1 MNMESNFDDTMFEV
15 DEFDETP
22 TPSNLETDP
31 KPEKTDNQE
40 TDSTPPSEGDQ
51 EDDLTTEVLRLRG
64 ISNPDK
70 IKFEDESG
78 AVTERSWDSLTKE
91 EQINILADQRE
102 HQETNNELAEDEID
116 LINAIRNSGM
126 SVQDYM
132 QTITPQINQ
141 PQDTN
146 QFDAMSD
153 EDLYAFDILN
163 KVGNDNITDEELDA
177 ALEAAKANETLFKK
191 TVDGLRQQYN
201 RLQEEQKQNI
211 ANQQQA
217 AAQQRY
223 QAFANVVNNQIDNFN
238 SFAGQP
244 IQLSNQDKD
253 NLSEFMLALDE
264 DGSSALGK
272 ALQDPKLLTKAAFWL
287 LNEQELIAEL
297 QKQQQDAYT
306 RGYNA
311 GKGDI
316 LNKSKFVFKPTKQT
330 RRGSYSSPPPHST
343 QRCFTCHCYWAWAF

>member
-1 MNMESNFDDTMFEV
+1 MESNFDDTMFEV

-22 TPSNLETDP
+22 TQEKQEPDP
-31 KPEKTDNQE
+31 KPEKEGNQE
-40 TDSTPPSEGDQ
+40 TTPPSEGDQ
-51 EDDLTTEVLRLRG
+51 EDDLTTEVLKLRG

-316 LNKSKFVFKPTKQT
+316 LNKSKFVFKPTKQAT
-330 RRGSYSSPPPHST
+330 SKKDESIWDSDD
-343 QRCFTCHCYWAWAF
+343 WD

>member
-22 TPSNLETDP
+22 TQEKQEPDP
-31 KPEKTDNQE
+31 KPEKEGNQE
-40 TDSTPPSEGDQ
+40 TDLPSEGDQ
-51 EDDLTTEVLRLRG
+51 EDDLTTEVLKLRG

-70 IKFEDESG
+70 IKFQDESG
-78 AVTERSWDSLTKE
+78 AITERSWDSLTKE

-102 HQETNNELAEDEID
+102 DQGTNNDLAEDEIE
-116 LINAIRNSGM
+116 LINSIRNSGM
-126 SVQDYM
+126 SVQDYI

-146 QFDAMSD
+146 QFDTMSD

-177 ALEAAKANETLFKK
+177 AIEAAKANETLFKK
-191 TVDGLRQQYN
+191 TVEGLRQQYN

-272 ALQDPKLLTKAAFWL
+272 ALQDPRLLTKAAFWL

-330 RRGSYSSPPPHST
+330 TSKKDESIWDSDD
-343 QRCFTCHCYWAWAF
+343 WD

>member
-1 MNMESNFDDTMFEV
+1 MNMESNFDDSMFDV

-22 TPSNLETDP
+22 TQEKQEPDP
-31 KPEKTDNQE
+31 KPEKTGNQG

-102 HQETNNELAEDEID
+102 HQETNNDLAEDEAD

-287 LNEQELIAEL
+287 LNEQDLIAEL

-316 LNKSKFVFKPTKQT
+316 LNKSKFVFKPTKQAT
-330 RRGSYSSPPPHST
+330 SKKDESIWDSDD
-343 QRCFTCHCYWAWAF
+343 WD

>member
-1 MNMESNFDDTMFEV
+1 MNMESNFDDTMFDV
-15 DEFDETP
+15 DEFDGTP
-22 TPSNLETDP
+22 TPNNQETDP
-31 KPEKTDNQE
+31 KPEKTGNQE

-51 EDDLTTEVLRLRG
+51 EDDLTTEVLKLRG

-116 LINAIRNSGM
+116 LINTIRNSGM

-141 PQDTN
+141 PQETN

-287 LNEQELIAEL
+287 LNEQDLIAEL
-297 QKQQQDAYT
+297 QKQQQDTYT

-316 LNKSKFVFKPTKQT
+316 LNKSKFVFKPTKPAT
-330 RRGSYSSPPPHST
+330 SKKDESIWDSDD
-343 QRCFTCHCYWAWAF
+343 WD

>member
-22 TPSNLETDP
+22 TQEKQEPDP
-31 KPEKTDNQE
+31 KPEKEGNQE
-40 TDSTPPSEGDQ
+40 TAPPSEEDQ
-51 EDDLTTEVLRLRG
+51 EDDLTTEVLKLRG

-78 AVTERSWDSLTKE
+78 AITERSWDSLTKE

-102 HQETNNELAEDEID
+102 HQETNNDLAEDEID

-264 DGSSALGK
+264 DGSSTLGK
-272 ALQDPKLLTKAAFWL
+272 ALQDPRLLTKAAFWL

-316 LNKSKFVFKPTKQT
+316 LNKSKFVFKPAKQT
-330 RRGSYSSPPPHST
+330 TSKKDESIWDSDD
-343 QRCFTCHCYWAWAF
+343 WD

>member
-1 MNMESNFDDTMFEV
+1 MNMESNFDDSMFDV

-22 TPSNLETDP
+22 TQEKQEPDP
-31 KPEKTDNQE
+31 KPEKTGNQE

-102 HQETNNELAEDEID
+102 HQETNNDLAEDEAD

-163 KVGNDNITDEELDA
+163 KVGNDNVTDEELDA

-287 LNEQELIAEL
+287 LNEQDLIAEL

-316 LNKSKFVFKPTKQT
+316 LNKSKFVFKPTKQAT
-330 RRGSYSSPPPHST
+330 SKKDESIWDSDD
-343 QRCFTCHCYWAWAF
+343 WD

>member
-1 MNMESNFDDTMFEV
+1 MNMESNFDDTMFDV
-15 DEFDETP
+15 DEFDEAP
-22 TPSNLETDP
+22 TQEKQEPDP
-31 KPEKTDNQE
+31 KPDKEDGPN
-40 TDSTPPSEGDQ
+40 STPPSEGDQ
-51 EDDLTTEVLRLRG
+51 EDDLTTEVLKLRG
-64 ISNPDK
+64 ISNPNK

-141 PQDTN
+141 SQDTN
-146 QFDAMSD
+146 QFDSMSD

-223 QAFANVVNNQIDNFN
+223 QAFANVVNNQIDNFD

-316 LNKSKFVFKPTKQT
+316 LNKSKFVFKPTKQAT
-330 RRGSYSSPPPHST
+330 SKKDESIWDSDD
-343 QRCFTCHCYWAWAF
+343 WN

>member
-1 MNMESNFDDTMFEV
+1 MNMESNFDDTMFDV
-15 DEFDETP
+15 DEFEETP
-22 TPSNLETDP
+22 TQEKQEPDP
-31 KPEKTDNQE
+31 KPDKEDGP
-40 TDSTPPSEGDQ
+40 DSTPPSEGDQ
-51 EDDLTTEVLRLRG
+51 EDDLTTEVLKLRG

-102 HQETNNELAEDEID
+102 HQETNNDLAEDEID

-146 QFDAMSD
+146 QFDSMSD

-223 QAFANVVNNQIDNFN
+223 QAFANVVNSQIDNFN

-253 NLSEFMLALDE
+253 NLSEFMLTLDE

-272 ALQDPKLLTKAAFWL
+272 ALQDPRLLTKAAFWL

-316 LNKSKFVFKPTKQT
+316 LNKSKFVFKPSKQAM
-330 RRGSYSSPPPHST
+330 SKKDESIWDSDD
-343 QRCFTCHCYWAWAF
+343 WN

>member
-1 MNMESNFDDTMFEV
+1 MESNFDDTMFEV

-22 TPSNLETDP
+22 ASEKQEPDL
-31 KPEKTDNQE
+31 KPEKEGNQE
-40 TDSTPPSEGDQ
+40 TNPPSKEDQ
-51 EDDLTTEVLRLRG
+51 EDDLTTEVLKLRG

-102 HQETNNELAEDEID
+102 DQGTNNDLAEDEIE

-126 SVQDYM
+126 SVQDYI

-191 TVDGLRQQYN
+191 TVEGLRQQYN

-272 ALQDPKLLTKAAFWL
+272 ALQDPRLLTKAAFWL

-316 LNKSKFVFKPTKQT
+316 LNKSKFVFKPTKQAT
-330 RRGSYSSPPPHST
+330 SKKDESIWDSDD
-343 QRCFTCHCYWAWAF
+343 WD

>member
-22 TPSNLETDP
+22 TPEKQEPDP
-31 KPEKTDNQE
+31 KPEKEGNQE
-40 TDSTPPSEGDQ
+40 TPPPGEGDQ
-51 EDDLTTEVLRLRG
+51 EDDLTTEVLKLRG

-78 AVTERSWDSLTKE
+78 AITERSWDSLTKE

-102 HQETNNELAEDEID
+102 DQGTNNDLAEDEIE

-126 SVQDYM
+126 SVQDYI

-191 TVDGLRQQYN
+191 TVEGLRQQYN

-217 AAQQRY
+217 VAQQRY

-272 ALQDPKLLTKAAFWL
+272 ALQDPRLLTKAAFWL

-316 LNKSKFVFKPTKQT
+316 LNKSKFVFKPTKQAT
-330 RRGSYSSPPPHST
+330 SKKDESIWDSDD
-343 QRCFTCHCYWAWAF
+343 WD

>member
-15 DEFDETP
+15 DEFDEKP
-22 TPSNLETDP
+22 TPDNLETDP
-31 KPEKTDNQE
+31 KPEKTGNQE
-40 TDSTPPSEGDQ
+40 TDSTPPSEEDQ
-51 EDDLTTEVLRLRG
+51 EDDLTTEVLKLRG

-102 HQETNNELAEDEID
+102 HQETNNDLAEDEVE
-116 LINAIRNSGM
+116 LINTIRNSGM

-177 ALEAAKANETLFKK
+177 AIEAAKANETLFKK

-287 LNEQELIAEL
+287 LNEQDLIAEL

-316 LNKSKFVFKPTKQT
+316 LNKSKFVFKPTKQVT
-330 RRGSYSSPPPHST
+330 SKKDESIWDSDD
-343 QRCFTCHCYWAWAF
+343 WD

>member
-1 MNMESNFDDTMFEV
+1 MESNFDDTMFEV

-22 TPSNLETDP
+22 TPEKQEPDP
-31 KPEKTDNQE
+31 KPEKEGNQE
-40 TDSTPPSEGDQ
+40 TPPPSEGDQ
-51 EDDLTTEVLRLRG
+51 EDDLTTEVLKLRG

-78 AVTERSWDSLTKE
+78 AITERSWDSLTKE

-102 HQETNNELAEDEID
+102 DQGTNNDLAEDEIE

-126 SVQDYM
+126 SVQDYI

-191 TVDGLRQQYN
+191 TVEGLRQQYN

-217 AAQQRY
+217 VAQQRY

-272 ALQDPKLLTKAAFWL
+272 ALQDPRLLTKAAFWL

-316 LNKSKFVFKPTKQT
+316 LNKSKFVFKPTKQAT
-330 RRGSYSSPPPHST
+330 SKKDESIWDSDD
-343 QRCFTCHCYWAWAF
+343 WD

>member
-22 TPSNLETDP
+22 TPNNQETDP
-31 KPEKTDNQE
+31 KPEKTGNQE
-40 TDSTPPSEGDQ
+40 TTPSSEGDQ
-51 EDDLTTEVLRLRG
+51 EDDLTTEVLKLRG

-78 AVTERSWDSLTKE
+78 AITERSWDSLTKE

-191 TVDGLRQQYN
+191 TVEGLRQQYN

-272 ALQDPKLLTKAAFWL
+272 ALQDPRLLTKAAFWL

-330 RRGSYSSPPPHST
+330 TSKKDESIWDSDD
-343 QRCFTCHCYWAWAF
+343 WD

>member
-1 MNMESNFDDTMFEV
+1 MENNFDDTMFEV

-22 TPSNLETDP
+22 TQEKQEPDP
-31 KPEKTDNQE
+31 KPEKEGNQE
-40 TDSTPPSEGDQ
+40 TNPPSKEDQ
-51 EDDLTTEVLRLRG
+51 EDDLTTEVLKLRG

-78 AVTERSWDSLTKE
+78 AITERSWDSLTKE

-102 HQETNNELAEDEID
+102 DQGTNNDLAEDEIE

-126 SVQDYM
+126 SVQDYI

-191 TVDGLRQQYN
+191 TVEGLRQQYN

-272 ALQDPKLLTKAAFWL
+272 ALQDPRLLTKAAFWL

-316 LNKSKFVFKPTKQT
+316 LNKSKFVFKPAKQT
-330 RRGSYSSPPPHST
+330 TSKKDESIWDSDD
-343 QRCFTCHCYWAWAF
+343 WD

>member
-1 MNMESNFDDTMFEV
+1 MNMESNFDDSMFDV

-22 TPSNLETDP
+22 TQEKQEPDP
-31 KPEKTDNQE
+31 KPEKTGNQE

-102 HQETNNELAEDEID
+102 HQETNNDLAEDEAD

-287 LNEQELIAEL
+287 LNEQDLIAEL

-316 LNKSKFVFKPTKQT
+316 LNKSKFVFKPTKQVT
-330 RRGSYSSPPPHST
+330 SKKDESIWDSDD
-343 QRCFTCHCYWAWAF
+343 WD

>member
-22 TPSNLETDP
+22 TQEKQEPDP
-31 KPEKTDNQE
+31 KPEKEGNQE
-40 TDSTPPSEGDQ
+40 TTPPSEGDQ
-51 EDDLTTEVLRLRG
+51 EDDLTTEVLKLRG
-64 ISNPDK
+64 INNPDK

-78 AVTERSWDSLTKE
+78 AITERSWDSLTKE

-102 HQETNNELAEDEID
+102 HQETNNDLAEDEID

-126 SVQDYM
+126 SVKDYM

-272 ALQDPKLLTKAAFWL
+272 ALQDPRLLTKAAFWL

-316 LNKSKFVFKPTKQT
+316 LNKSKFVFKPAKQT
-330 RRGSYSSPPPHST
+330 TSKKDESIWDSDD
-343 QRCFTCHCYWAWAF
+343 WD

>member
-1 MNMESNFDDTMFEV
+1 MESNFDDTMFEV

-22 TPSNLETDP
+22 TSEKQEPAP
-31 KPEKTDNQE
+31 KPEKEGNQE
-40 TDSTPPSEGDQ
+40 TNPSSEGDQ
-51 EDDLTTEVLRLRG
+51 EDDLTTEVLKLRG

-78 AVTERSWDSLTKE
+78 AITERSWDSLTKE

-102 HQETNNELAEDEID
+102 DQGTNNDLAEDEIE
-116 LINAIRNSGM
+116 LINSIRNSGM
-126 SVQDYM
+126 SVQDYI

-191 TVDGLRQQYN
+191 TVEGLRQQYN

-217 AAQQRY
+217 VAQQRY

-272 ALQDPKLLTKAAFWL
+272 ALQDPRLLTKAAFWL

-297 QKQQQDAYT
+297 
-306 RGYNA
+306 
-311 GKGDI
+311 
-316 LNKSKFVFKPTKQT
+316 
-330 RRGSYSSPPPHST
+330 
-343 QRCFTCHCYWAWAF
+343 

>member
-1 MNMESNFDDTMFEV
+1 
-15 DEFDETP
+15 
-22 TPSNLETDP
+22 
-31 KPEKTDNQE
+31 
-40 TDSTPPSEGDQ
+40 
-51 EDDLTTEVLRLRG
+51 
-64 ISNPDK
+64 
-70 IKFEDESG
+70 
-78 AVTERSWDSLTKE
+78 
-91 EQINILADQRE
+91 
-102 HQETNNELAEDEID
+102 
-116 LINAIRNSGM
+116 M

-163 KVGNDNITDEELDA
+163 KVGNDNITDEELDE

-316 LNKSKFVFKPTKQT
+316 LNKSKFVFKPTKQAASKRMNLFGIQT
-330 RRGSYSSPPPHST
+330 IGINS
-343 QRCFTCHCYWAWAF
+343 

>member
-22 TPSNLETDP
+22 TPEKQEPDP
-31 KPEKTDNQE
+31 KPEKEGNQE
-40 TDSTPPSEGDQ
+40 TTPPSEGDQ
-51 EDDLTTEVLRLRG
+51 EDDLTTEVLKLRG

-78 AVTERSWDSLTKE
+78 AITERSWDSLTKE

-102 HQETNNELAEDEID
+102 YQETTNELAEDEID

-132 QTITPQINQ
+132 RTITPQINQ

-146 QFDAMSD
+146 QFDTMSD

-223 QAFANVVNNQIDNFN
+223 QAFANVINNQIDNFN

-330 RRGSYSSPPPHST
+330 TSKKDESIWDSDD
-343 QRCFTCHCYWAWAF
+343 WD

>member
-22 TPSNLETDP
+22 TPEKQELDP
-31 KPEKTDNQE
+31 KPEKEGNQE
-40 TDSTPPSEGDQ
+40 TTPPSEGDQ
-51 EDDLTTEVLRLRG
+51 EDDLTTEVLKLRG

-78 AVTERSWDSLTKE
+78 AITERSWDSLTKE

-102 HQETNNELAEDEID
+102 HQETNNDLAEDEID

-146 QFDAMSD
+146 QFDTMSD

-191 TVDGLRQQYN
+191 TVEGLRQQYN

-330 RRGSYSSPPPHST
+330 TSKKDESIWDSDD
-343 QRCFTCHCYWAWAF
+343 WD

>member
-15 DEFDETP
+15 DEFDESP
-22 TPSNLETDP
+22 TSETLETDP
-31 KPEKTDNQE
+31 KPEKTGKQE

-51 EDDLTTEVLRLRG
+51 EDDLTTEVLKLRG

-70 IKFEDESG
+70 IKFEGESG
-78 AVTERSWDSLTKE
+78 AVTERSRDSLTKE

-116 LINAIRNSGM
+116 LINTIRNSGM

-141 PQDTN
+141 PQETN

-287 LNEQELIAEL
+287 LNEQDLIAEL

-316 LNKSKFVFKPTKQT
+316 LNKSKFVFKPTKPAT
-330 RRGSYSSPPPHST
+330 SKKDESIWDSDD
-343 QRCFTCHCYWAWAF
+343 WD

>member
-1 MNMESNFDDTMFEV
+1 MSMESNFDDTMFEV

-22 TPSNLETDP
+22 TPNNSETDP

-51 EDDLTTEVLRLRG
+51 EDDLTTEVLKLRG

-141 PQDTN
+141 TQDTN

-272 ALQDPKLLTKAAFWL
+272 ALQDPRLLTKAAFWL
-287 LNEQELIAEL
+287 LNEQDLIAEL

-316 LNKSKFVFKPTKQT
+316 LNKSKFVFKPTKQAT
-330 RRGSYSSPPPHST
+330 SKKDESIWDSDD
-343 QRCFTCHCYWAWAF
+343 WN

>member
-15 DEFDETP
+15 DEFDEKP
-22 TPSNLETDP
+22 TPDNLETDS
-31 KPEKTDNQE
+31 KPEKTGNQE
-40 TDSTPPSEGDQ
+40 TDSTPPSEEDQ
-51 EDDLTTEVLRLRG
+51 EDDLTTEVLKLRG
-64 ISNPDK
+64 INNPDK

-102 HQETNNELAEDEID
+102 HQETNNDLAEDEVE
-116 LINAIRNSGM
+116 LINTIRNSGM

-177 ALEAAKANETLFKK
+177 AIEAAKANETLFKK

-287 LNEQELIAEL
+287 LNEQDLIAEL

-316 LNKSKFVFKPTKQT
+316 LNKSKFVFKPTKQVT
-330 RRGSYSSPPPHST
+330 SKKDESIWDSDD
-343 QRCFTCHCYWAWAF
+343 WD

>member
-1 MNMESNFDDTMFEV
+1 MESNFDDTMFEV

-22 TPSNLETDP
+22 TPEKQEPDP
-31 KPEKTDNQE
+31 KPEKEGNQE
-40 TDSTPPSEGDQ
+40 TTSPSEGDQ
-51 EDDLTTEVLRLRG
+51 EDDLTTEVLKLRG

-78 AVTERSWDSLTKE
+78 AITERSWDSLTKE

-102 HQETNNELAEDEID
+102 DQGTNNDLAEDEIE

-126 SVQDYM
+126 SVQDYI

-191 TVDGLRQQYN
+191 TVEGLRQQYN

-217 AAQQRY
+217 VAQQRY

-272 ALQDPKLLTKAAFWL
+272 ALQDPRLLTKAAFWL

-316 LNKSKFVFKPTKQT
+316 LNKSKFVFKPTKQAT
-330 RRGSYSSPPPHST
+330 SKKDESIWDSDD
-343 QRCFTCHCYWAWAF
+343 WD

>member
-1 MNMESNFDDTMFEV
+1 MNMESNFDDTMFDV

-22 TPSNLETDP
+22 TQEKQEPDP
-31 KPEKTDNQE
+31 KPEKEGNQE
-40 TDSTPPSEGDQ
+40 TTPPSEGDQ
-51 EDDLTTEVLRLRG
+51 EDDLTTEVLKLRG
-64 ISNPDK
+64 ISNPNK

-78 AVTERSWDSLTKE
+78 AITERSWDSLTKE

-102 HQETNNELAEDEID
+102 HQETNNDLAEDEID

-272 ALQDPKLLTKAAFWL
+272 ALQDPRLLTKAAFWL

-316 LNKSKFVFKPTKQT
+316 LNKSKFVFKPAKQT
-330 RRGSYSSPPPHST
+330 TSKKDESIWDSDD
-343 QRCFTCHCYWAWAF
+343 WD

>member
-22 TPSNLETDP
+22 TQEKQEPDP
-31 KPEKTDNQE
+31 KPEKEGNQE
-40 TDSTPPSEGDQ
+40 TDSTPSSEGDQ
-51 EDDLTTEVLRLRG
+51 EDDLTTEVLKLRG
-64 ISNPDK
+64 ISNPNK

-78 AVTERSWDSLTKE
+78 AITERSWDSLTKE

-102 HQETNNELAEDEID
+102 HQETNNDLAEDEID

-191 TVDGLRQQYN
+191 TVDGLRQQYT

-244 IQLSNQDKD
+244 IQLSNQEKD

-272 ALQDPKLLTKAAFWL
+272 ALQDPRLLTKAAFWL

-306 RGYNA
+306 RGYSA

-330 RRGSYSSPPPHST
+330 VSKKDESIWDSDD
-343 QRCFTCHCYWAWAF
+343 WN

>member
-15 DEFDETP
+15 DEFDE

-102 HQETNNELAEDEID
+102 HQETNNDLAEDEAD

-287 LNEQELIAEL
+287 LNEQDLIAEL

-316 LNKSKFVFKPTKQT
+316 LNKSKFVFKPTKQAT
-330 RRGSYSSPPPHST
+330 SKKDESIWDSDD
-343 QRCFTCHCYWAWAF
+343 WD

>member
-22 TPSNLETDP
+22 TQEKQEPDP
-31 KPEKTDNQE
+31 KPEKEGNQE
-40 TDSTPPSEGDQ
+40 TAPPSEGDQ
-51 EDDLTTEVLRLRG
+51 EDDLTTEVLKLRG

-78 AVTERSWDSLTKE
+78 AITERSWDSLTKE

-146 QFDAMSD
+146 QFDTMSD

-223 QAFANVVNNQIDNFN
+223 QAFANVINNQIDNFN

-330 RRGSYSSPPPHST
+330 TSKKDESIWDSDD
-343 QRCFTCHCYWAWAF
+343 WD

>member
-1 MNMESNFDDTMFEV
+1 MESNFDDTMFEV

-22 TPSNLETDP
+22 TPEKQEPDP
-31 KPEKTDNQE
+31 KPEKEGNQE
-40 TDSTPPSEGDQ
+40 TPPPSKGDQ
-51 EDDLTTEVLRLRG
+51 EDDLTTEVLKLRG

-102 HQETNNELAEDEID
+102 DQGTNNDLAEDEIE

-126 SVQDYM
+126 SVQDYI

-191 TVDGLRQQYN
+191 TVEGLRQQYN

-217 AAQQRY
+217 VAQQRY

-272 ALQDPKLLTKAAFWL
+272 ALQDPRLLTKAAFWL

-316 LNKSKFVFKPTKQT
+316 LNKSKFVFKPTKQAT
-330 RRGSYSSPPPHST
+330 SKKDESIWDSDD
-343 QRCFTCHCYWAWAF
+343 WD

>member
-15 DEFDETP
+15 DEFDE

-64 ISNPDK
+64 ISNPGK

-316 LNKSKFVFKPTKQT
+316 LNKSKFVFKPIKQAA
-330 RRGSYSSPPPHST
+330 SKKDESIWDSDD
-343 QRCFTCHCYWAWAF
+343 WD

>member
-22 TPSNLETDP
+22 TPEKQEPDP
-31 KPEKTDNQE
+31 KPEKEGNQE
-40 TDSTPPSEGDQ
+40 TNPPSEEDQ
-51 EDDLTTEVLRLRG
+51 EDDLTTEVLKLRG

-78 AVTERSWDSLTKE
+78 AITERSWDSLTKE

-102 HQETNNELAEDEID
+102 DQGTNNDLAEDEIE

-126 SVQDYM
+126 SVQDYI

-163 KVGNDNITDEELDA
+163 KVGNDNITDEELDD

-191 TVDGLRQQYN
+191 TVEGLRQQYN

-217 AAQQRY
+217 VAQQRY

-272 ALQDPKLLTKAAFWL
+272 ALQDPRLLTKAAFWL

-316 LNKSKFVFKPTKQT
+316 LNKSKFVFKPTKQAT
-330 RRGSYSSPPPHST
+330 SKKDESIWDSDD
-343 QRCFTCHCYWAWAF
+343 WD

>member
-22 TPSNLETDP
+22 TQEKQEPDL
-31 KPEKTDNQE
+31 KPEKTGNQE
-40 TDSTPPSEGDQ
+40 TTPPSEGDQ
-51 EDDLTTEVLRLRG
+51 EDDLTTEVLKLRG

-78 AVTERSWDSLTKE
+78 AITERSWDSLTKE

-102 HQETNNELAEDEID
+102 HQETNNDLAEDEID

-191 TVDGLRQQYN
+191 TVEGLRQQYN

-217 AAQQRY
+217 VAQQRY

-272 ALQDPKLLTKAAFWL
+272 ALQDPRLLTKAAFWL

-316 LNKSKFVFKPTKQT
+316 LNKSKFVFKPTKQAT
-330 RRGSYSSPPPHST
+330 SKKDESIWDSDD
-343 QRCFTCHCYWAWAF
+343 WD

>member
-22 TPSNLETDP
+22 TQEKQEPDP
-31 KPEKTDNQE
+31 KPEKEGNQE
-40 TDSTPPSEGDQ
+40 TTPPSEGDQ
-51 EDDLTTEVLRLRG
+51 EDDLTTEVLKLRG
-64 ISNPDK
+64 ISNPNK

-78 AVTERSWDSLTKE
+78 AITERSWDSLTKE
-91 EQINILADQRE
+91 EQINILADQKE
-102 HQETNNELAEDEID
+102 HQETNNDLAEDEID

-223 QAFANVVNNQIDNFN
+223 QAFANVINNQIDNFN

-272 ALQDPKLLTKAAFWL
+272 ALQDPRLLTKAAFWL

-306 RGYNA
+306 RGYNT

-316 LNKSKFVFKPTKQT
+316 LNKSKFVFKPAKQT
-330 RRGSYSSPPPHST
+330 TSKKDESIWDSDD
-343 QRCFTCHCYWAWAF
+343 WD

>member
-22 TPSNLETDP
+22 TPEEPDP
-31 KPEKTDNQE
+31 KPEKEGNQE
-40 TDSTPPSEGDQ
+40 TTPPSEGDQ
-51 EDDLTTEVLRLRG
+51 EDDLTTEVLKLRG

-78 AVTERSWDSLTKE
+78 AITERSWDSLTKE

-102 HQETNNELAEDEID
+102 HQETTNELAEDEID

-146 QFDAMSD
+146 QFDTMSD

-191 TVDGLRQQYN
+191 TVEGLRQQYN

-272 ALQDPKLLTKAAFWL
+272 ALQDPRLLTKAAFWL

-330 RRGSYSSPPPHST
+330 TSKKDESIWDSDD
-343 QRCFTCHCYWAWAF
+343 WD

>member
-330 RRGSYSSPPPHST
+330 TSKKDESIWDSDD
-343 QRCFTCHCYWAWAF
+343 WD

>member
-22 TPSNLETDP
+22 TPNNQETDP
-31 KPEKTDNQE
+31 KPEKTGNQE
-40 TDSTPPSEGDQ
+40 TTPPSEGDQ
-51 EDDLTTEVLRLRG
+51 EDDLTTEVLKLRG

-78 AVTERSWDSLTKE
+78 AITERSWDSLTKE

-126 SVQDYM
+126 SVQDYI

-217 AAQQRY
+217 AARQRY

-272 ALQDPKLLTKAAFWL
+272 ALQDPRLLTKAAFWL

-316 LNKSKFVFKPTKQT
+316 LNKSKFVFKPTKQAT
-330 RRGSYSSPPPHST
+330 SKKDESIWDSDD
-343 QRCFTCHCYWAWAF
+343 WD

>member
-22 TPSNLETDP
+22 TQEKQEPDP
-31 KPEKTDNQE
+31 KPEKTGNQE
-40 TDSTPPSEGDQ
+40 TDSTPSSEGDQ
-51 EDDLTTEVLRLRG
+51 EDDLTTEVLKLRG

-78 AVTERSWDSLTKE
+78 AITERSWDSLTKE

-102 HQETNNELAEDEID
+102 HQETNNDLAEDEID

-272 ALQDPKLLTKAAFWL
+272 ALQDPRLLTKAAFWL

-316 LNKSKFVFKPTKQT
+316 LNKSKFVFKPAKQT
-330 RRGSYSSPPPHST
+330 TSKKDESIWDSDD
-343 QRCFTCHCYWAWAF
+343 WD